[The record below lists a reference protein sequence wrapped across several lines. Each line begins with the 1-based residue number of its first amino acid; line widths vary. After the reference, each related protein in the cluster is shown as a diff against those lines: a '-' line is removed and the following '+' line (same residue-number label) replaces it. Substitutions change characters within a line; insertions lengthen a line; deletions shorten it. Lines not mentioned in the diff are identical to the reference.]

1 MSALAPTLIDRTAML
16 LAADGAAEASRLL
29 RVAAEGT
36 SQPAAPNSALT
47 VVLAGVVLE
56 HCPVT
61 AETALR
67 AGQALAA
74 AAARRLATMP
84 TATSQEDTD
93 AAGA

>member
-1 MSALAPTLIDRTAML
+1 MSALAPTLIDRTVML
-16 LAADGAAEASRLL
+16 LAADGAAEASRIL
-29 RVAAEGT
+29 RVAAEST

-67 AGQALAA
+67 AGQALATA
-74 AAARRLATMP
+74 ALRRLAVLPSAST
-84 TATSQEDTD
+84 QEVPDVQP
-93 AAGA
+93 

>member
-1 MSALAPTLIDRTAML
+1 MSTATVIDRSAML
-16 LAADGAAEASRLL
+16 LAADGAAEAARLL
-29 RVAAEGT
+29 RVAANTTTAATPAT
-36 SQPAAPNSALT
+36 STALT

-74 AAARRLATMP
+74 AAARRLALLP
-84 TATSQEDTD
+84 VATDTQEATD
-93 AAGA
+93 AQP